1 MTGIE
6 EQFNGK
12 KLLVKKLVPFGFT
25 KEGPNYALVREI
37 LGGQF
42 RLEIRVG
49 RGKKVSVKV
58 FDNDSGEE
66 YLLFSVLSVQ
76 GALVG
81 RIRKE
86 VSAITDKFISECF
99 ETQIFK
105 RKSANDLIGYAEQKY
120 GDKPEYLWE
129 RFPQFAAI
137 RKHENKKWYCL
148 LGTVEKSKVG
158 LKGNEIIEV
167 ANFKI
172 VPKELP
178 ELLKK
183 PGYLPAYHMNKKS
196 WATVILDGTV
206 PLTEIKKL
214 LDKSYTLA

>member
-1 MTGIE
+1 MRDRYTLISQANLGKNFSVGKFLTKAKKIILSIFSIVTGIE

-76 GALVG
+76 GTLVG

-86 VSAITDKFISECF
+86 VSVITDKFIGECF
-99 ETQIFK
+99 KTQIF
-105 RKSANDLIGYAEQKY
+105 
-120 GDKPEYLWE
+120 
-129 RFPQFAAI
+129 
-137 RKHENKKWYCL
+137 
-148 LGTVEKSKVG
+148 
-158 LKGNEIIEV
+158 
-167 ANFKI
+167 
-172 VPKELP
+172 
-178 ELLKK
+178 
-183 PGYLPAYHMNKKS
+183 
-196 WATVILDGTV
+196 
-206 PLTEIKKL
+206 
-214 LDKSYTLA
+214 

>member
-1 MTGIE
+1 
-6 EQFNGK
+6 
-12 KLLVKKLVPFGFT
+12 
-25 KEGPNYALVREI
+25 
-37 LGGQF
+37 
-42 RLEIRVG
+42 
-49 RGKKVSVKV
+49 
-58 FDNDSGEE
+58 
-66 YLLFSVLSVQ
+66 
-76 GALVG
+76 
-81 RIRKE
+81 
-86 VSAITDKFISECF
+86 
-99 ETQIFK
+99 
-105 RKSANDLIGYAEQKY
+105 YAEQKY

-158 LKGNEIIEV
+158 LKGDEIIEV

-196 WATVILDGTV
+196 WVTVVLDGTV

>member
-1 MTGIE
+1 M
-6 EQFNGK
+6 
-12 KLLVKKLVPFGFT
+12 V
-25 KEGPNYALVREI
+25 
-37 LGGQF
+37 
-42 RLEIRVG
+42 
-49 RGKKVSVKV
+49 
-58 FDNDSGEE
+58 
-66 YLLFSVLSVQ
+66 
-76 GALVG
+76 
-81 RIRKE
+81 
-86 VSAITDKFISECF
+86 
-99 ETQIFK
+99 K

-158 LKGNEIIEV
+158 LKGDEIIEV

-178 ELLKK
+178 GLLKK

-196 WATVILDGTV
+196 WVTVVLDGTV

>member
-12 KLLVKKLVPFGFT
+12 KLLVKKLIPFGFT
-25 KEGPNYALVREI
+25 KEGSNYALVREI

-86 VSAITDKFISECF
+86 VSAITDKFIIECF

-120 GDKPEYLWE
+120 GYKPEYLWE
-129 RFPQFAAI
+129 RFP
-137 RKHENKKWYCL
+137 
-148 LGTVEKSKVG
+148 
-158 LKGNEIIEV
+158 
-167 ANFKI
+167 
-172 VPKELP
+172 
-178 ELLKK
+178 
-183 PGYLPAYHMNKKS
+183 
-196 WATVILDGTV
+196 
-206 PLTEIKKL
+206 
-214 LDKSYTLA
+214 